1 MTRLEKY
8 DIYDELCHLLTDYEV
23 GENLGYDEVSAG
35 DLYEMLV
42 KIQSNWGEL
51 TGEDE

>member
-1 MTRLEKY
+1 MTRMGKNDL
-8 DIYDELCHLLTDYEV
+8 YDELCCLLTDYEGMN
-23 GENLGYDEVSAG
+23 GEVRASEA

-42 KIQSNWGEL
+42 KIQNNWEEL

>member
-1 MTRLEKY
+1 MDKNA
-8 DIYDELCHLLTDYEV
+8 IYDEMCGLLTDYE
-23 GENLGYDEVSAG
+23 GMNGQDIPDEVSAD

-42 KIQSNWGEL
+42 KIQNNWEEL

>member
-1 MTRLEKY
+1 MKKNDL
-8 DIYDELCHLLTDYEV
+8 YDEMCHLLTDYET
-23 GENLGYDEVSAG
+23 GENGVVDAD

-42 KIQSNWGEL
+42 KVQNNWEEL

>member
-1 MTRLEKY
+1 MTKMQKNEL
-8 DIYDELCHLLTDYEV
+8 YDELSRVLTDYET
-23 GENLGYDEVSAG
+23 GENGVIDES

-42 KIQSNWGEL
+42 KVQNNWEEL